1 MSSLIKPRKER
12 TERYRCPACL
22 REVHVDFELALAAS
36 TGNRPITCECGQ
48 ILDRMADDLD
58 VANVR
63 SRAVVKPL
71 DPQTARAFILRL
83 ANMRLEW
90 GLFDEAGRLVDC
102 FPEFF
107 PFSFPHRCLAMEI
120 GDVYGDPSRM
130 VPGEYEMSAFSYLF
144 WFLGTLRSAWNCE
157 DKDVRTWR
165 LIAARKEA
173 FYISGDPDISA
184 ETATKVL
191 GSGPPPKDFFQQ
203 ALLYLQG
210 RIRTARRC
218 ANSQCT
224 LGTYFFADKPNQKY
238 CSGVC
243 SDAARRES
251 NKIWWD
257 SNGAEW
263 RAEQKKSARNAKIK
277 VGVNRRKNAAS

>member
-1 MSSLIKPRKER
+1 MSRIKPYR
-12 TERYRCPACL
+12 ERYRCPTCL
-22 REVHVDFELALAAS
+22 RNIHIDFDLALAAS

-48 ILDRMADDLD
+48 ILDRNADDVD

-63 SRAVVKPL
+63 SRTVVRPL

-90 GLFDEAGRLVDC
+90 DMLHEADRFVEC

-107 PFSFPHRCLAMEI
+107 PFSYPQRCLGLEI
-120 GDVYGDPSRM
+120 GDLFG
-130 VPGEYEMSAFSYLF
+130 VPADMKPENYELCALSYLYYF
-144 WFLGTLRSAWNCE
+144 QGTLRSAWDCP

-173 FYISGDPDISA
+173 FYISGDPAISA
-184 ETATKVL
+184 ETAGKVL
-191 GSGPPPKDFFQQ
+191 RSGPPPKDFFQQ

-243 SDAARRES
+243 SDTARRES
-251 NKIWWD
+251 NKTWWD
-257 SNGAEW
+257 SNGPEW
-263 RAEQKKSARNAKIK
+263 RAGQKESARNAKIK